1 MRYFAKPASKCM
13 RVKPL
18 VNPNVNDR
26 NISTILSVET
36 AIAPGGTKREIE
48 TDFSNRDRKHARFK
62 LGKLA

>member
-1 MRYFAKPASKCM
+1 MLMIEIYQPSC
-13 RVKPL
+13 P
-18 VNPNVNDR
+18 
-26 NISTILSVET
+26 VET